1 MKAKAITPTLLYW
14 QFGPNW
20 PGKRCLAKTRKGT
33 PCQKPALRGRP
44 RCQLHGAK
52 GGAPE
57 GALNGNYKH
66 GLYTKE
72 MLKRHRESM
81 AEIKYLYAMGKR
93 IKLFN

>member
-1 MKAKAITPTLLYW
+1 MKAKPITPSLLYW

-20 PGKRCLAKTRKGT
+20 PGRRCLAKTRKGT
-33 PCQKPALRGRP
+33 PCQKPALRGWP

-57 GALNGNYKH
+57 GAFNSNYKH

-72 MLKRHRESM
+72 MLKRYRESM
-81 AEIKYLYAMGKR
+81 ARIRKICAMGQE